1 MANKHIGQA
10 PDKISTPVACPG
22 CGQQVESVKW
32 RKGDSLFQS
41 VDCPHCRVSFGR
53 VNGGPWHS
61 LGTIDE
67 HGLLILRRAHESG
80 DLRKG

>member
-1 MANKHIGQA
+1 MANKHTRQA
-10 PDKISTPVACPG
+10 PDRISSPIACPG

-41 VDCPHCRVSFGR
+41 VDCPNCRVSFGQ
-53 VNGGPWHS
+53 VNDGQWHS

-67 HGLLILRRAHESG
+67 HGLLISRRAHEV
-80 DLRKG
+80 KA